1 MSAPLRTTISGRKAL
16 LILAAALFVV
26 SFVIYFFVV
35 KLKLGGTDAIRLR
48 PAPAT
53 GAAPSQ

>member
-1 MSAPLRTTISGRKAL
+1 MPPPRRATISGRKAL
-16 LILAAALFVV
+16 LILAVALFLVAG
-26 SFVIYFFVV
+26 VIYFFVV
-35 KLKLGGTDAIRLR
+35 KLKLGGTDAIRLQ

>member
-1 MSAPLRTTISGRKAL
+1 MPAQQRVTISGRRAL
-16 LILAAALFVV
+16 LFLAIAIFAV
-26 SFVIYFFVV
+26 SAVIYFYVV
-35 KLKLGGTDAIRLR
+35 KLKLGGQDAIRLR